1 MTGCHTF
8 KTVQRGWQSR
18 TSQQALHRLLRVQ
31 RPGQKTLA
39 RLGKGFLS
47 VSGKNTI
54 ERQIMSQED
63 IGRALARVAHEILER
78 NRGARDLLLVG
89 IRTRGVFL
97 AHRLA
102 EMLAEF
108 EGAQV
113 PVASLDIS
121 LYRDDLQE
129 RSRPVV
135 QPTDMPVTIQGKR
148 VVLVDDV
155 LFTGRTI
162 RAAMDA
168 LNDFG
173 RPKRIQLAI
182 LLDRGHRELP
192 IRADFVGQNIP
203 TGIDEKVK
211 VRLLESDAKDEVTLA
226 RAEGQPDEPRD
237 KAEHEK
243 DEE

>member
-1 MTGCHTF
+1 M
-8 KTVQRGWQSR
+8 
-18 TSQQALHRLLRVQ
+18 
-31 RPGQKTLA
+31 
-39 RLGKGFLS
+39 
-47 VSGKNTI
+47 
-54 ERQIMSQED
+54 
-63 IGRALARVAHEILER
+63 ARVAHEILER
-78 NRGARDLLLVG
+78 NRGANELLLVG
-89 IRTRGVFL
+89 IRTRGVHL

-102 EMLAEF
+102 AKLAEL
-108 EGAQV
+108 EGIEV

-135 QPTDMPVTIQGKR
+135 YPTDMPVSIKGQR

-173 RPKRIQLAI
+173 RPDQVQLAI

-203 TGIDEKVK
+203 TGMDEKIK
-211 VRLLESDAKDEVTLA
+211 VRLLESDGRDEVALIG
-226 RAEGQPDEPRD
+226 AEAQAGKPESSSGDENEPQ
-237 KAEHEK
+237 E
-243 DEE
+243 